1 MLPPLVGVAVNV
13 TEVPGQILL
22 SDALMVTDGVGAG
35 RTVIVIGV
43 LAAVAGEGQTAFEV
57 MVTVTT
63 SPSFKVELLKVL
75 LLVPTF
81 TPFIC
86 H

>member
-1 MLPPLVGVAVNV
+1 MAVNV
-13 TEVPGQILL
+13 TDVPGQMLL
-22 SDALMVTDGVGAG
+22 SDAVMVTDGVGAG
-35 RTVIVIGV
+35 RTVIVIGA

-57 MVTVTT
+57 MITVTT

-75 LLVPTF
+75 LFVPTF
-81 TPFIC
+81 VPFIC